1 MNLFVDSNR
10 WLSPL
15 EGWDN
20 SQRPTLPS
28 LQALCLSPPG
38 SLVATDTAAEVCK
51 CGADAFIS
59 ATESQ
64 WENGAIPQT
73 INGRLPVCLASARFP
88 AALYITMILSI
99 SDQDHVVPP
108 DWKRHSRFKQSVAER
123 KRAGS
128 PAHSQSHYT
137 RGIADDNLMC
147 ILPVGTDTN
156 YCILLQATESAKVSK
171 VVVALLIQVLRHR
184 KDFAIDIDAFRAHG
198 CTWG

>member
-1 MNLFVDSNR
+1 
-10 WLSPL
+10 
-15 EGWDN
+15 
-20 SQRPTLPS
+20 
-28 LQALCLSPPG
+28 
-38 SLVATDTAAEVCK
+38 
-51 CGADAFIS
+51 
-59 ATESQ
+59 
-64 WENGAIPQT
+64 
-73 INGRLPVCLASARFP
+73 
-88 AALYITMILSI
+88 MILSI

-108 DWKRHSRFKQSVAER
+108 DWKRLSRFKQSVAGR

-198 CTWG
+198 CPWG

>member
-1 MNLFVDSNR
+1 
-10 WLSPL
+10 
-15 EGWDN
+15 
-20 SQRPTLPS
+20 
-28 LQALCLSPPG
+28 
-38 SLVATDTAAEVCK
+38 
-51 CGADAFIS
+51 
-59 ATESQ
+59 
-64 WENGAIPQT
+64 
-73 INGRLPVCLASARFP
+73 VCLASARFP

-108 DWKRHSRFKQSVAER
+108 DWKRHSRFKQSVAGR

-198 CTWG
+198 CTWGRRLQHRTISNFCARLRASTAASSILAFCFWF